1 MSILLI
7 GGSPSQTSR
16 TGRLLENIGAR
27 LEQEELHVESLQV
40 RDLPAQALLHADFK
54 HPEIVAAL
62 QQVERAKGIVIAT
75 PVYKAAYSGIL
86 KAFIDLWP
94 QFGLRGK
101 VVLPLASGGSP
112 AHTLILDY
120 ALRPVLASLAPRQVL
135 DSIYAVEQQ
144 IVWSEESGLTLDPAI
159 EQRVQDRRQRSDRC
173 AASITAL
180 VASPSSYTE
189 HCTHWPSNSLYP
201 RKETS

>member
-7 GGSPSQTSR
+7 GGSPSATSR
-16 TGRLLENIGAR
+16 TGRWLENIGAR
-27 LEQEELHVESLQV
+27 LEQEDFQVESLQV

-62 QQVERAKGIVIAT
+62 QRVERATAIVIAT

-135 DSIYAVEQQ
+135 DSIYAVEEQ
-144 IVWSEESGLTLDPAI
+144 IVWSEASGLTLAPAI
-159 EQRVQDRRQRSDRC
+159 EQRVQDGIGNLIDAISPPLPLLHHVHPY
-173 AASITAL
+173 TAQHAL
-180 VASPSSYTE
+180 PA
-189 HCTHWPSNSLYP
+189 
-201 RKETS
+201 

>member
-7 GGSPSQTSR
+7 SGSPSQTSR
-16 TGRLLENIGAR
+16 TGRLLDDVGAK
-27 LEQEELHVESLQV
+27 LEQEGVHVESLQV
-40 RDLPAQALLHADFK
+40 RDLPSQALLHADFK

-62 QQVERAKGIVIAT
+62 QRVEQAKGIVIAT

-144 IVWSEESGLTLDPAI
+144 IVWSDESGLTLDPAI
-159 EQRVQDRRQRSDRC
+159 GQRVQTGIIDLLE
-173 AASITAL
+173 AL
-180 VASPSSYTE
+180 HPALPLLHHPHVHRE
-189 HCTHWPSNSLYP
+189 LYV
-201 RKETS
+201 RAVK